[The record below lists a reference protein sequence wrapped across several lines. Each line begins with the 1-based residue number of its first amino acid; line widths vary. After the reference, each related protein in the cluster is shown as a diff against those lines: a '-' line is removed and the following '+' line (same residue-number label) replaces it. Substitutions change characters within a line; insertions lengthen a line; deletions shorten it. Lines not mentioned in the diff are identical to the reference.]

1 MPIYEFRDKETGEIK
16 PVLLK
21 ISELD
26 DYKVNNSHL
35 EQYFSDAPS
44 LIGGRD
50 MSGGRLPEGFKDKL
64 RDIKQKHP
72 GAGGVDHLI

>member
-1 MPIYEFRDKETGEIK
+1 MPIYEFKDTNTGEI
-16 PVLLK
+16 VTQLLK

-26 DYKVNNSHL
+26 DYKDRNPHLQSHH
-35 EQYFSDAPS
+35 SSAPG

-50 MSGGRLPEGFKDKL
+50 ASGGRLPEGFKDKL